1 MLNDKTFRAIYSDYL
16 SSGLTVRDFCANQRM
31 NEAKFFYWQHK
42 LKGELPLKRGGFVPV
57 VIDNGQQKELHPV
70 KDTDRQGFFPNACVP
85 DKTATCEISYP
96 NGVSVKLNGLTEAE
110 MLRSLLALT
119 RR

>member
-1 MLNDKTFRAIYSDYL
+1 MLNDKRFRVIYNDYL
-16 SSGLTVRDFCANQRM
+16 NSRLTVRDFCANQQM

-42 LKGELPLKRGGFVPV
+42 LKGELPMKKGEFVPV
-57 VIDNGQQKELHPV
+57 VFDPGQRDKSFPD
-70 KDTDRQGFFPNACVP
+70 KDRQGFFPNPDPV
-85 DKTATCEISYP
+85 DKTVSCEISYP
-96 NGVSVKLNGLTEAE
+96 NGVVVKLNGMTEAE

>member
-1 MLNDKTFRAIYSDYL
+1 MFNDKKFRAVYSDYL
-16 SSGLTVRDFCANQRM
+16 NSGLTVRDFCANQQM

-57 VIDNGQQKELHPV
+57 VFDPEQQDKSLPV
-70 KDTDRQGFFPNACVP
+70 KKRQEFFPNPAP
-85 DKTATCEISYP
+85 ADKTVCCEISYP

>member
-1 MLNDKTFRAIYSDYL
+1 MFNDKKFRAIYTDFL
-16 SSGLTVRDFCANQRM
+16 KSGLTIRDYCANQQI
-31 NEAKFFYWQHK
+31 NEAKFYYWQHK

-57 VIDNGQQKELHPV
+57 VFDPGQQDKPLPV
-70 KDTDRQGFFPNACVP
+70 NDRQGSFPNPATA
-85 DKTATCEISYP
+85 DKTVSCEISYP
-96 NGVSVKLNGLTEAE
+96 NGVIVKLNGLAGQE